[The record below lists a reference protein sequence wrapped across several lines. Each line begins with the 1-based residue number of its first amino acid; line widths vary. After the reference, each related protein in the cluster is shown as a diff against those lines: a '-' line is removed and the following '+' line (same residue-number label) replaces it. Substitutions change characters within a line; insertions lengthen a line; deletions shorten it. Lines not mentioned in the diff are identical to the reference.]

1 MASLDF
7 IKNMPQPANGDLF
20 DFTTSENDLWISKVL
35 QSGPLVFVV
44 NGDDPYVETQTNA
57 NEMNIWLN
65 RVSCRV

>member
-7 IKNMPQPANGDLF
+7 IKNMPQPANGDLI

-44 NGDDPYVETQTNA
+44 NVDDPYVETQTNA
-57 NEMNIWLN
+57 NEMNIRLN

>member
-1 MASLDF
+1 
-7 IKNMPQPANGDLF
+7 MPQPANGDLI

-44 NGDDPYVETQTNA
+44 NVDDPYVETQTNA
-57 NEMNIWLN
+57 NEMNIRLN